1 MEVTR
6 IRALRGPNLWSHHTA
21 VQAVVTCSPEE
32 CTVGDLAGFEVR
44 LRARFPE
51 ISAFAPIGNDQG
63 VPLARVLELATLGLQ
78 AQAGCPVT
86 FSCTKPTLET
96 GVFQVVVEYSEEA
109 VGRLALELAEQ
120 LCNSALQNTAFDLA
134 AVLYQLRE
142 LDEDVRLGPST
153 GSVVNAALAR
163 NIPFSRMT
171 EGSMVRFGWGS
182 RQRRIQAAEIDATS
196 AIAESIAQDKELSK
210 RLLHAAGVPVP
221 RGRAVRDA
229 DDAWALAQEIGLPVV
244 VKPLDGNQGKGVT
257 VNISTEAD
265 LRAAYQVAS
274 EFRDTVLVERYMPGN
289 DFRLLVVGDK
299 LVAAARRDPPKVVGD
314 GVHTVAQL
322 VDIVNQDPRR
332 GDGHATSLT
341 KIRFDDIALACLQA
355 QGFAADAVPQKGQRV
370 NLRNNANLSTGG
382 SATDVTD
389 DVHPDV
395 AARAVSAAH
404 MVGLHICG
412 VDLVCDS
419 ILRPIEEQGGGVVE
433 VNAAPGLRM
442 HLSPSFGKGRPVG
455 EAIISTLFKPGQDGR
470 IPIVAVTGTNGK
482 TTTVRL
488 ISHLLAQQGWCVG
501 MTNTDGVYVG
511 GQCIDTGDCSGPKSA
526 KNVLHHP
533 DVDAAVLETAR
544 GGVLREGLAFDYC
557 DVAVVTNV
565 GSGDHLGLNYIT
577 TVDELAVLKRVIV
590 QNVSARGTAVLNAAD
605 PVVAAMAA
613 KCKGAVTFFALD
625 QFNPVM
631 ATHRAQGRA
640 VVYVENQQI
649 VAARGAEKHYLNL
662 ADIPITLGG
671 TVGFQVENV
680 MASVA
685 AAWALGVDWATLRAG
700 LAGFSND
707 HNNALG
713 RFNLFHY
720 RGATVIADYGHNP
733 DAMVALVQAV
743 QAMPATRRSVVISGA
758 GDRRDEDIRQITQ
771 ILGDAF
777 EEVVMYEDQCQ
788 RGRSD
793 GEVMALLREGLANA
807 QKAQQ
812 RSEIYGEFLAIDT
825 AMDRLQAGELCLV
838 LVDQVPQAMA
848 HIAAKVEKSLQ
859 QG

>member
-21 VQAVVTCSPEE
+21 IQAVVTCT
-32 CTVGDLAGFEVR
+32 TVEWAIADLAGFETR

-51 ISAFAPIGNDQG
+51 ISPFQPIGTDDT

-86 FSCTKPTLET
+86 FSCTKPTTEA

-109 VGRLALELAEQ
+109 VGRLALELAQ
-120 LCNSALQNTAFDLA
+120 SLCQSALNDTPFDLA
-134 AVLYQLRE
+134 AVLHQLRE

-163 NIPFSRMT
+163 NIPYSRMT
-171 EGSMVRFGWGS
+171 DGSMVRFGWGS
-182 RQRRIQAAEIDATS
+182 KQRRIQAAEIDATS
-196 AIAESIAQDKELSK
+196 AIAEAIAQDKELTK

-221 RGRAVRDA
+221 RGRAVHDV
-229 DDAWALAQEIGLPVV
+229 DDAWRAAQEIGLPVV

-257 VNISTEAD
+257 VNILNEAQ
-265 LRAAYQVAS
+265 LRTAYAVAT

-322 VDIVNQDPRR
+322 VEMVNADPRR

-341 KIRFDDIALACLQA
+341 KIRFDDIARSCLRS
-355 QGFAADAVPQKGQRV
+355 QGFEADLIPQKGQRV

-389 DVHPDV
+389 DVHPEV
-395 AARAVSAAH
+395 AARAVTAAQ

-455 EAIISTLFKPGQDGR
+455 EAIISSLFKSGQDGR

-501 MTNTDGVYVG
+501 MTNTDGVYVDG
-511 GQCIDTGDCSGPKSA
+511 HCIDTGDCSGPKSA

-544 GGVLREGLAFDYC
+544 GGILREGLAFDKC

-590 QNVSARGTAVLNAAD
+590 QNVAAKGTAVLNAAD
-605 PVVAAMAA
+605 PVVAAMAN
-613 KCKGAVTFFALD
+613 KTKGSVTFFAQD
-625 QFNPVM
+625 QHHPVM
-631 ATHRAQGRA
+631 AKHRAQGHA
-640 VVYVENQQI
+640 VVYVDQGQI
-649 VAARGAEKHYLNL
+649 VAAKGAEKHYLNL
-662 ADIPITLGG
+662 SDIPITLGG
-671 TVGFQVENV
+671 AVGFQVENA

-685 AAWALGVDWATLRAG
+685 AVWALGLDWETMRAG
-700 LAGFSND
+700 LASFSSEQ
-707 HNNALG
+707 NNAQG
-713 RFNLFHY
+713 RFNIFNY

-733 DAMVALVQAV
+733 DAMTALVQAV
-743 QAMPATRRSVVISGA
+743 QAMPASRRSVVISGP

-807 QKAQQ
+807 KKTNQ

-825 AMDRLQAGELCLV
+825 ALEHLQPGELCLV

-848 HIAAKVEKSLQ
+848 HISARIAALKA
-859 QG
+859 